1 MNLKMT
7 FTQPIEIFIEQKMVF
22 VSKLYMKALYL
33 DMDQNGFETVVK
45 NIFEI
50 SYVTALRLHSLLA
63 SFYFAK
69 KKKLP
74 SATFCNDVFYKICG
88 KMQNAYL
95 KLNLKPSAKIQL
107 NLMSNVIRY
116 AFHHVLKCKYS
127 SFYKEQILP
136 KPKSTTDIPMK
147 ILHQSIKER
156 QTFRIKSH
164 SYQRF

>member
-1 MNLKMT
+1 MT

-74 SATFCNDVFYKICG
+74 SSTFCNDVEKSVEKCG
-88 KMQNAYL
+88 MHIYL
-95 KLNLKPSAKIQL
+95 KLDLKPSAKIQL
-107 NLMSNVIRY
+107 NLMSKVIRY
-116 AFHHVLKCKYS
+116 AFHLVLKCKYS
-127 SFYKEQILP
+127 SFYKDQSLP

>member
-69 KKKLP
+69 KKKIP
-74 SATFCNDVFYKICG
+74 SATFCNDVLSKICG
-88 KMQNAYL
+88 KMRNAYL
-95 KLNLKPSAKIQL
+95 KLKLKPSANIQL
-107 NLMSNVIRY
+107 NIMSKVIRY
-116 AFHHVLKCKYS
+116 AFHHVLKGKFS
-127 SFYKEQILP
+127 SFYKDQILP
-136 KPKSTTDIPMK
+136 KPKSITDLPMK

>member
-1 MNLKMT
+1 MT

-33 DMDQNGFETVVK
+33 DMNQNGFETVVK

-74 SATFCNDVFYKICG
+74 SSTFCNDVFYKICG
-88 KMQNAYL
+88 KMKNAYL
-95 KLNLKPSAKIQL
+95 KLDLKPSANIQL
-107 NLMSNVIRY
+107 NLMSKIIRY
-116 AFHHVLKCKYS
+116 SFHHVLKGKFS
-127 SFYKEQILP
+127 SFYKDQILP
-136 KPKSTTDIPMK
+136 KPKSITELPMK